1 MRPILQIIDIPPSW
15 LALHLAA
22 AWLLA
27 RLSPAVLGAAGGTLG
42 AALVGL
48 GLLLMVAAGVQMALA
63 RTTVI
68 PRRDPSALVT
78 RGVFSLSRNPIY
90 LADTLVLL
98 GAILWL
104 DAVVALPLVVSF
116 LWLIQVRFIRD
127 EEARLTLAFGPEFD
141 LWAARTRRWIGRKSG
156 V

>member
-1 MRPILQIIDIPPSW
+1 MRPTLRDIDIPPSW
-15 LALHLAA
+15 LVLHLAA
-22 AWLLA
+22 AWVLSWV
-27 RLSPAVLGAAGGTLG
+27 SPAIFGAAGR
-42 AALVGL
+42 LVGPVL
-48 GLLLMVAAGVQMALA
+48 VAAGLALMAAAVLQMARR

-78 RGVFSLSRNPIY
+78 EGVFSLSRNPIY
-90 LADTLVLL
+90 LGDALILL

-104 DAVVALPLVVSF
+104 DAAVALPLVVSF
-116 LWLIQVRFIRD
+116 VWLIQTRFIRD

-141 LWAARTRRWIGRKSG
+141 LWAARTRRWFGRKTG